1 MRTAAPRRPVRRAH
15 VVIAV
20 LGLAGLVLAACGS
33 QPASPRATGGMPV
46 DPFIARAQQ
55 VAQTWRD
62 SGLLTSWTTGF
73 VPFSPLTLEPVG
85 GYASNEN
92 LKAAYGN
99 GYVKSAVT
107 LPVEAGK
114 GEITYADGS
123 RQPVGLVS
131 AQSAYTAMVPPQQ
144 GTCPP
149 KPGTT
154 TCDWAIVSKVE
165 PGTTT
170 ILTSRGEATVPTWKF
185 TVIGLREPIVRV
197 AVDPT
202 DISAMPEL
210 PPIDGRGSWTGATS
224 VEGWQAIKGTSVTL
238 ALGLGACDKDPRGLV
253 WENDDVVVVGGS
265 VTPPDPGTACTAQL
279 IITPVTVTTKA
290 PVGTRPILDVLSGR
304 ALLKSY
310 APD

>member
-1 MRTAAPRRPVRRAH
+1 MRTAAHRRPARRGYA
-15 VVIAV
+15 VIAL

-33 QPASPRATGGMPV
+33 QPASPRATSGMPV
-46 DPFIARAQQ
+46 DPFVARAQQ

-62 SGLLTSWTTGF
+62 SGMLKSWTTGF

-85 GYASNEN
+85 GYAPNES

-99 GYVKSAVT
+99 GFVKSAVT

-114 GEITYADGS
+114 GQITYADGS

-131 AQSAYTAMVPPQQ
+131 AQSAYTALVPPQQ
-144 GTCPP
+144 GACPP
-149 KPGTT
+149 KPGTS

-165 PGTTT
+165 RGTTT
-170 ILTSRGEATVPTWKF
+170 ILTSRGEATAPTWRF
-185 TVIGLREPIVRV
+185 TVVGLDEPIVRV
-197 AVDPT
+197 AVDPA
-202 DISAMPEL
+202 DITTMPEL
-210 PPIDGRGSWTGATS
+210 APVDGRSSWTGATS
-224 VEGWQAIKGTSVTL
+224 AVGWQAIKGTSVTV

-253 WENDDVVVVGGS
+253 WENDDVVVIGGS

-279 IITPVTVTTKA
+279 VVTPVTVTTKA
-290 PVGTRPILDVLSGR
+290 PVGARPMIDVLSGR
-304 ALLKSY
+304 ALTKTY

>member
-1 MRTAAPRRPVRRAH
+1 MRTAAHRRPARRGYA
-15 VVIAV
+15 VIAL

-85 GYASNEN
+85 GYAPNEN

-99 GYVKSAVT
+99 GFVKSAVT

-144 GTCPP
+144 GACPP
-149 KPGTT
+149 KPGTS
-154 TCDWAIVSKVE
+154 TCDWAIVSTVE
-165 PGTTT
+165 RGTTT
-170 ILTSRGEATVPTWKF
+170 ILTSRGEATVPTWRF
-185 TVIGLREPIVRV
+185 TVVGLDEPIVRV
-197 AVDPT
+197 AVDPA
-202 DISAMPEL
+202 DITTMPEQ
-210 PPIDGRGSWTGATS
+210 PPLDGRSSWTGATS
-224 VEGWQAIKGTSVTL
+224 AVGWQAIKGTSVTV

-253 WENDDVVVVGGS
+253 WENDDVVVIGGS

-279 IITPVTVTTKA
+279 VVTPVTVTTKA
-290 PVGTRPILDVLSGR
+290 PVGARPMIDVLSGR
-304 ALLKSY
+304 ALTKTY